1 MGCHRKTEVI
11 HSSRAKK
18 LKEYKSLVSIR
29 FQGDTLECKTSL
41 KYLGVIFDK
50 SLNWEAQANL
60 MPIKRLSSI
69 SAK

>member
-11 HSSRAKK
+11 HFSRAKK

-50 SLNWEAQANL
+50 SF
-60 MPIKRLSSI
+60 
-69 SAK
+69 